1 MMNIDNIINKYN
13 YSIELA
19 QFLKDVYRA
28 LIDYFGESNEEIIY
42 NALLSCPIISS
53 KNCYDELLKL
63 GLIDIDN
70 NMVTM
75 NDLKISS
82 GVYESKPKI
91 IHQNGKFTISSIER
105 AIVIKDLDVNN
116 KVSKA
121 TLIHEIG
128 HLVKSYYN
136 EYEIDGNILTFKSGL
151 IEKKYQLEIINEKV
165 QKRLILELGV
175 GLEEGFNSL
184 LEEDIARKIID
195 PNYQSTGYG
204 LVNGIAS
211 NFKKYLSFFLNAQI
225 YKNKSELISRF
236 GIYYSD
242 LEILTDKFYQLNLQL
257 LANAFNEF
265 RKQEIIAEIQKLQ
278 FEEYI
283 PIMKKIMKQGLRR

>member
-1 MMNIDNIINKYN
+1 MNIDNIINKYN
-13 YSIELA
+13 YSNELA
-19 QFLKDVYRA
+19 QFLKDVYSA

-91 IHQNGKFTISSIER
+91 IHQNDKFTISSIER

-283 PIMKKIMKQGLRR
+283 PIMKKIMKQGLGR